1 MDCCSAPGGKTTYIA
16 EMIND
21 NGKIDAW
28 DIHEHRVK
36 LINENAKR
44 LGITC
49 IDAKVVDATKY
60 QEENFEKYDKI
71 LLDVPC
77 LGIGV
82 LKRKPDIKWKRKK
95 EDIQE
100 IKKIQNAILQQCSK
114 YLKKGGQM
122 VYSTCSILK
131 EENEDIINNF
141 LEKNNNFELVNCDNF
156 QKYIYNEGKVN
167 KFFIKIYQNQKN
179 DGFFI
184 AKLTKK

>member
-1 MDCCSAPGGKTTYIA
+1 MFKEGYFTIQDQMAGLIPKVLDAKENECILDCCSAPGGKTTYIA

-71 LLDVPC
+71 LLDV
-77 LGIGV
+77 
-82 LKRKPDIKWKRKK
+82 R
-95 EDIQE
+95 
-100 IKKIQNAILQQCSK
+100 
-114 YLKKGGQM
+114 
-122 VYSTCSILK
+122 
-131 EENEDIINNF
+131 
-141 LEKNNNFELVNCDNF
+141 
-156 QKYIYNEGKVN
+156 
-167 KFFIKIYQNQKN
+167 
-179 DGFFI
+179 
-184 AKLTKK
+184 